1 MNLSEMRTRVRQDL
15 RDLDAADYRWSDAE
29 LDRHIEHGV
38 RELSLAVPQEAK
50 ATLTSSAGSRELS
63 IASLEDL
70 VSIEAVEHPADE
82 YPPVYAPFSVWG
94 DTLTLLV
101 NSAPIGEER
110 VYVYYGKLHKLDA
123 NSSTIPSPL
132 EELVAIGAEGYAALE
147 WSSFATNRV
156 NVGGAEV
163 WRHYQA
169 WGRERLDSF
178 LKGLANHRSRLR
190 TRHLYSA
197 PQPGYSR
204 AADLGRR

>member
-15 RDLDAADYRWSDAE
+15 GDTDATDYRWTDAD

-38 RELSLAVPQEAK
+38 RDLSLAVPLEAR
-50 ATLTSSAGSRELS
+50 ADLTTSAHSRDLS
-63 IASLEDL
+63 LDALTGL
-70 VSIEAVEHPADE
+70 VSVEAVEYPVDE
-82 YPPVYAPFSVWG
+82 FPPTYAPFSIWG

-101 NSAPIGEER
+101 EKAPRRGLAAR
-110 VYVYYGKLHKLDA
+110 VYYGKLHSLDA
-123 NSSTIPSPL
+123 RSSTIPASM

-156 NVGGAEV
+156 NVGGVEV

-178 LKGLANHRSRLR
+178 LKGLANHRSTLK
-190 TRHLYSA
+190 TRHLYNA
-197 PQPGYSR
+197 MPRPGRSLTSGWR
-204 AADLGRR
+204 